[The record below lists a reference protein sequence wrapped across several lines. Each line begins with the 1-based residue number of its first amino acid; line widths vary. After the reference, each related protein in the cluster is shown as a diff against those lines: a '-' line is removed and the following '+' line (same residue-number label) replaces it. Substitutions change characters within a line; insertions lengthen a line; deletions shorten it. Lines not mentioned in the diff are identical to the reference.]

1 MTDERRRYFRI
12 DDALGVY
19 CRKLSPEEVSGFAAR
34 AAEHGGN
41 FDFASNFDN
50 RIQTLLDSCRIQTP
64 IAAEL
69 LDLINKKLNFV
80 IQQMD
85 VDSEI
90 LQNIAYELKQ
100 VNVSACGLAFVS
112 DERFDRGDMVQL
124 DLLLKPGDLHV
135 VSMAEVVACEALE
148 ASGDQAS
155 EAATFFLRLNFREIN
170 NNDQELLIQ
179 HVVKRQ
185 SNQLKERRRTREI

>member
-1 MTDERRRYFRI
+1 MNDERRRYFRI

-90 LQNIAYELKQ
+90 LQNIAYQLKQ

-112 DERFDRGDMVQL
+112 EQRFDRGDMVQL

-135 VSMAEVVACEALE
+135 VSMAEVIACEQLE
-148 ASGDQAS
+148 SQPGEEQQ
-155 EAATFFLRLNFREIN
+155 FFLRLNFREIN

-185 SNQLKERRRTREI
+185 SNQLKERRRSR